1 MTAHSAHPSYF
12 AQRLIAWQRHHGRH
26 DLPWQG
32 TRDPYRVWLSEIM
45 LQQTQVAAVI
55 PYYQRFLD
63 RFPDIASLAAAPAD
77 DVMARW
83 SGLGYYA
90 RARNLHQCAQ
100 ALVREHGGVFPRE
113 AAAIAALP
121 GIGRSTANAIAV
133 FCFGAR
139 LAILDGNVKRLL
151 CRHAG
156 IAGWPGAPAVES
168 QLWQHAESLLP
179 QTRADIHIQAQM
191 DLGATVCT
199 RTRPRCDV
207 CPVAIDCVARRD
219 GRTAELPTPKP
230 RQTLPE
236 RAATVLILVHDGR
249 VLLEVRPPSGI
260 WGGLWSLPEVAPDAH
275 AEAARLGCRIV
286 ASRPL
291 APVAHA
297 FTHFRLTL
305 RPLLCQAEPLASAA
319 EPTHRW
325 VRLGELESAPLPAPI
340 RKLLEAA
347 LSGSP

>member
-1 MTAHSAHPSYF
+1 MTAHSAHPSNF

-100 ALVREHGGVFPRE
+100 ALVREHG
-113 AAAIAALP
+113 
-121 GIGRSTANAIAV
+121 
-133 FCFGAR
+133 
-139 LAILDGNVKRLL
+139 NVKRLL

-199 RTRPRCDV
+199 RTRPRCEV
-207 CPVAIDCVARRD
+207 CPVAGDCVARRD

-230 RQTLPE
+230 RKALPE

-275 AEAARLGCRIV
+275 ADAARLGCRIV